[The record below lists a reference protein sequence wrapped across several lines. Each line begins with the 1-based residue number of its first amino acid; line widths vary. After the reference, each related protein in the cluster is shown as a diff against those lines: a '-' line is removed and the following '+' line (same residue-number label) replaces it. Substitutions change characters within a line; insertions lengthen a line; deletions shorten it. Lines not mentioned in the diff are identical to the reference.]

1 MELRQLI
8 YFIEVAKQEHISA
21 AAETLHIAQ
30 SAVSRQIGN
39 LEAELGAQLLEREGR
54 NIRLTHIGKLFAE
67 QAIIALKAIENAK
80 QLVEEY
86 VDPERGTIRIG
97 FPSSLASNTLPQIIT
112 AFKKDH
118 PDVNFHL
125 RQGSYKFL
133 IEAVKKREI
142 DISLIGPVPT
152 KDPDIRTD
160 ILFLENV
167 VAVLPATHPLA
178 SQKSVSLQS
187 LAEDSFVLFPEGF
200 VLRKIVEEACL
211 QAGFRPRIPYVGEDL
226 DAIKGLVSAGIGIT
240 LLPEL
245 ILDENLPNGTVKVM
259 IDHPKVRRTVGM
271 ITPKY
276 RELSPSEKVFYD
288 FVTEYFS
295 AQPYQLM
302 NQHVGEDI
310 NE

>member
-1 MELRQLI
+1 MELRQLV

-39 LEAELGAQLLEREGR
+39 LEAELGVQLLEREGR
-54 NIRLTHIGKLFAE
+54 NVKLTHIGKLFAE
-67 QAIIALKAIENAK
+67 QAVIALKAIDNAK
-80 QLVEEY
+80 QLVDEY

-97 FPSSLASNTLPQIIT
+97 FPSSLASNTLPRLIT

-118 PDVNFHL
+118 PDVSFHL
-125 RQGSYKFL
+125 RQGSYNFL

-142 DISLIGPVPT
+142 DIALIGPVPT
-152 KDPDIRTD
+152 KAPDIRTD

-167 VAVLPATHPLA
+167 VAVLPSTHPFA
-178 SQKSVSLQS
+178 DQKSLPLHLLSQ
-187 LAEDSFVLFPEGF
+187 DPFVLFPEGF
-200 VLRKIVEEACL
+200 VLRKIVEDACL
-211 QAGFRPRIPYVGEDL
+211 QAGFRPLIPYEGEDL

-245 ILDENLPNGTVKVM
+245 ILEENLPNGTVKVM
-259 IDHPKVRRTVGM
+259 IDHPKVRRTVGI

-276 RELSPSEKVFYD
+276 RELSPSEKLFYD
-288 FVTEYFS
+288 FVTNYFS
-295 AQPYQLM
+295 AHSFYLM
-302 NQHVGEDI
+302 D
-310 NE
+310 